1 MRLALIATGG
11 TIAGTGAQDS
21 YTAATLGAESLLG
34 AVQELRRLADW
45 HIEQPFAL
53 DSRDIE
59 PAHWL
64 QLAACIQGQIDD
76 PAIDGIVV
84 THGTDTLEETAFA
97 LHLLLPAGKP
107 VVLTAAMRPA
117 TSLSS
122 DGPLNLLQA
131 ACVALSPAA
140 RNQGVLVV
148 ANDAVIAAHDL
159 VKQHT
164 HAVDALQSRAGR
176 GLAGSVLGES
186 VSMRLCTQAA
196 RTALLQAAD
205 GALPKP
211 ESLPRV
217 DILYAHAG
225 AAPDLIDACVTAG
238 AAGIVLALS
247 GHGSI
252 PASWRA
258 AIAKALSQGV
268 HIVRASRVAAGGVRP
283 QTNEDDAA
291 TGCIAAGDRT
301 AQQARVLL
309 LLALHCKQ
317 AERLGE
323 LFATL

>member
-11 TIAGTGAQDS
+11 TIAGTGPQDR
-21 YTAATLGAESLLG
+21 YTAATLGADALLG

-53 DSRDIE
+53 DSRDIT

-64 QLAACIQGQIDD
+64 LLAGSIQAQIDD

-84 THGTDTLEETAFA
+84 THGTDTLEESAFA
-97 LHLLLPAGKP
+97 LHLLLPTGKP

-131 ACVALSPAA
+131 ACVALNPAA

-148 ANDAVIAAHDL
+148 ANDAVIAARDL

-164 HAVDALQSRAGR
+164 HAIDALQSRAGR
-176 GLAGSVLGES
+176 GMAGSVLGEA
-186 VSMRLCTQAA
+186 VCMRRCEQPA
-196 RTALLQAAD
+196 RSALLQAAD
-205 GALPKP
+205 GVRP
-211 ESLPRV
+211 EPDKLPRV

-225 AAPDLIDACVTAG
+225 AAPDLIDACVAAG

-252 PASWRA
+252 PVNWRA
-258 AIAKALSQGV
+258 AIARALGQGV

-291 TGCIAAGDRT
+291 TGCIAAGERT

-309 LLALHCKQ
+309 LLALHCQQ